1 MSNTNDNSIFIQ
13 YNSSY
18 SNNSTLTECC
28 EELKKHNICI
38 RGRDLNGTIMHG
50 ALDFI
55 DYEFIEF
62 AYELIQTIIISGC
75 YDIIKF
81 SVLNIWNSIRPRD
94 SKIPFTIKVS
104 GIPTETS
111 SENISCKIEGTL
123 TDEQKSMVISK
134 TFDLANN
141 IANDSFKLKERS
153 KFYDAFNAHVFR
165 IDVENELIS
174 EINIEKEVRNLSS
187 DK

>member
-1 MSNTNDNSIFIQ
+1 MSNTTDNSIFIQ

-38 RGRDLNGTIMHG
+38 QSRDLNGTIMHG

-62 AYELIQTIIISGC
+62 GYELIQTIILSGC

-81 SVLNIWNSIRPRD
+81 SILNIWRSIRPRD

-104 GIPTETS
+104 GIPTETGF
-111 SENISCKIEGTL
+111 ENISCKIEGTL
-123 TDEQKSMVISK
+123 TDEQKSMVINS
-134 TFDLANN
+134 TFDIAKN
-141 IANDSFKLKERS
+141 IANNSFNLKERS

-165 IDVENELIS
+165 VDVENELIS
-174 EINIEKEVRNLSS
+174 EIDIEEEVRKLSS

>member
-1 MSNTNDNSIFIQ
+1 MINTNDNSIFIQ

-18 SNNSTLTECC
+18 SNNSMLAECN
-28 EELKKHNICI
+28 EELKKYNICI
-38 RGRDLNGTIMHG
+38 QSQDLNGTIMHG
-50 ALDFI
+50 SLDFI

-62 AYELIQTIIISGC
+62 GYELIRTIILSGC

-81 SVLNIWNSIRPRD
+81 SILNIWHSIRPHD
-94 SKIPFTIKVS
+94 SNMPFTIKIS
-104 GIPTETS
+104 GIPTEDG
-111 SENISCKIEGTL
+111 SENISCKIEGLL
-123 TDEQKSMVISK
+123 TEEQKTMVISK

-165 IDVENELIS
+165 VDVDNESIS
-174 EINIEKEVRNLSS
+174 EIDIDEEVRKLSS

>member
-1 MSNTNDNSIFIQ
+1 MSNTNDNSIIIQ

-18 SNNSTLTECC
+18 SNNSMLTECS
-28 EELKKHNICI
+28 EELKKYNICI
-38 RGRDLNGTIMHG
+38 QSRDLKGSIMNA

-62 AYELIQTIIISGC
+62 GYELIQTIILSGC
-75 YDIIKF
+75 YDIIKLLA
-81 SVLNIWNSIRPRD
+81 LNIWHSIRPRN

-104 GIPTETS
+104 GIPTETG

-123 TDEQKSMVISK
+123 TDEQKSMVINK
-134 TFDLANN
+134 TFDIANN
-141 IANDSFKLKERS
+141 IANNSFKLKERS

-165 IDVENELIS
+165 VDVENESIS
-174 EINIEKEVRNLSS
+174 EIDIEEEIRKLSS

>member
-18 SNNSTLTECC
+18 SNNSTLTEYC

-38 RGRDLNGTIMHG
+38 HGRDLNGTIMHG

-62 AYELIQTIIISGC
+62 AYELIQTIILSGC

-81 SVLNIWNSIRPRD
+81 SILNIWNSIRPRD
-94 SKIPFTIKVS
+94 IKIPFTIKVS

-134 TFDLANN
+134 TFELANN
-141 IANDSFKLKERS
+141 IANDSFKLKESS

-165 IDVENELIS
+165 IDVQNELIS
-174 EINIEKEVRNLSS
+174 EIDIEEEVRKLSS